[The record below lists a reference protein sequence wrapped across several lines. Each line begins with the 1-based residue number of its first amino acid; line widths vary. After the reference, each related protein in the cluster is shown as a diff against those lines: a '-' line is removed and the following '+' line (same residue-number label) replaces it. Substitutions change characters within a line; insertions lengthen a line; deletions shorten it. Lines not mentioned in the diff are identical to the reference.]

1 MQCSHCFQWVKKYF
15 FKGNVAHFMTGFDCL
30 IDVKSKGMSDVEKY
44 KRIVFNFELVGIPEC
59 RCRRMSTLAHHL
71 LLLAKKFFS
80 TLL

>member
-1 MQCSHCFQWVKKYF
+1 MLALFSMGKEEVF

>member
-1 MQCSHCFQWVKKYF
+1 MLALFSMGKEEVF
-15 FKGNVAHFMTGFDCL
+15 FKGIVAHFMTGFDCL